1 MSYRRIVYVSGTR
14 ADFGLLASTLL
25 RADADPRLD
34 VSICVTGMH
43 LLPEFGL
50 TVREVEATGLPI
62 MARIPV
68 DFAGADGTGM
78 ARALGQALIGMTD
91 AFAAQRPD
99 LVLLLGDRGEMLAGA
114 LAALH
119 LNIPIAHLHGGE
131 RSGTVDEPVRHA
143 ISKLSHYH
151 FTSTPGARE
160 RLVRMGE
167 HPDHVFVT
175 GAPGLD
181 GLAEQVSRDRLALCD
196 KYQFDPARPVALVV
210 FHPVVQEACSA
221 GTQMENL
228 MAAVRAKDFQA
239 MCLMPNAD
247 AGNASMRVVLEAWRG
262 DPDVRLVTHLPRAE
276 FASWMAAADM
286 QIGNSSSGIIEAA
299 SFGLPVIN
307 VGSRQNEREQ
317 SGNVVDCDITQSA
330 ILAAIDA
337 AQALHSRHFVNIY
350 GDGNAGE
357 RIVELLAKLPL
368 DPSVLGKKNA
378 Y

>member
-1 MSYRRIVYVSGTR
+1 MSCRRIVYVSGTR
-14 ADFGLLASTLL
+14 ADFGLLESTLL

-50 TVREVEATGLPI
+50 TVREIEAAGLSV

-68 DFAGADGTGM
+68 DLAGADGAGM

-119 LNIPIAHLHGGE
+119 LNIPIVHLHGGE

-151 FTSTPGARE
+151 LTATPGARE

-181 GLAEQVSRDRLALCD
+181 GLTEQVSQDRSALCD
-196 KYQFDPARPVALVV
+196 KYQLDPARPVALLV

-221 GTQMENL
+221 GTQMESL
-228 MAAVRAKDFQA
+228 LTAVHAKNMQA
-239 MCLMPNAD
+239 LCLMPNAD
-247 AGNASMRVVLEAWRG
+247 AGNESIRAALEAWRG
-262 DPDVRLVTHLPRAE
+262 NPDVRLVTHLPRAE
-276 FASWMAAADM
+276 YVSWMAAADV
-286 QIGNSSSGIIEAA
+286 QVGNSSSGIIEAA
-299 SFGLPVIN
+299 SFGLPVVN
-307 VGSRQNEREQ
+307 VGSRQSEREQ
-317 SGNVVDCDITQSA
+317 SGNVVDCDTTQSA
-330 ILAAIDA
+330 ILDAILGTDA
-337 AQALHSRHFVNIY
+337 LRGRHFVNVY

-357 RIVELLAKLPL
+357 RIVERLATLSL
-368 DPSVLGKKNA
+368 DASILSKKNA

>member
-1 MSYRRIVYVSGTR
+1 MSCRRIVYVSGTR

-25 RADADPRLD
+25 RADADPGLD

-68 DFAGADGTGM
+68 DFAGADGVGM

-91 AFAAQRPD
+91 AFVAQRPD

-151 FTSTPGARE
+151 FTATTGARE

-181 GLAEQVSRDRLALCD
+181 GLTEQLGQDRLALCD
-196 KYQFDPARPVALVV
+196 KYQLDPARPVALVV

-221 GTQMENL
+221 GTQMKNL
-228 MAAVRAKDFQA
+228 MAAVRAKNLQA
-239 MCLMPNAD
+239 LCLMPNAD
-247 AGNASMRVVLEAWRG
+247 AGNASIRAALEAWRG

-276 FASWMAAADM
+276 FISWMAAADV
-286 QIGNSSSGIIEAA
+286 QVGNSSSGIIEAA
-299 SFGLPVIN
+299 SFGLPVVN
-307 VGSRQNEREQ
+307 VGSRQSEREQ
-317 SGNVVDCDITQSA
+317 SGNVVDCDTTQIA
-330 ILAAIDA
+330 ILEAIEAAR
-337 AQALHSRHFVNIY
+337 ALYGRKFVNVY
-350 GDGNAGE
+350 GNGNAGK
-357 RIVELLAKLPL
+357 RIVELLATLSL
-368 DPSVLGKKNA
+368 DLSVLGKKNA